1 MKKKAVILYGSP
13 HENGHTKKALNKGI
27 KELKNDYDFEFIDAF
42 KANIKPCIDCGLCE
56 KNGKC
61 VFSDF
66 NDIDKI
72 LRECE
77 LLIVATPI
85 YNSSFPAPLKAII
98 DRTQLYFNMKTKLKI
113 NPFKQKK
120 RAILVATYGS
130 NDDSCEKIILNQLKL
145 FFILLN
151 AKLSKAI
158 FVKNTDKI
166 KESINHKVHHKS

>member
-1 MKKKAVILYGSP
+1 MGKKAVILYGSP
-13 HENGHTKKALNKGI
+13 HENGHTKKALIDVING
-27 KELKNDYDFEFIDAF
+27 LKSDYDFEFIDAF

-56 KNGKC
+56 KTGKC

-66 NDIDKI
+66 NNIDKI

-77 LLIVATPI
+77 TLVVATPI

-98 DRTQLYFNMKTKLKI
+98 DRTQMYFNMKTKLKI
-113 NPFKQKK
+113 NPFKHKK

-130 NDDSCEKIILNQLKL
+130 NDDSCEEIILNQLKL

-166 KESINHKVHHKS
+166 KGSTN

>member
-13 HENGHTKKALNKGI
+13 HENGHTKKALYKVI
-27 KELKNDYDFEFIDAF
+27 EELKNDYDFEFIDAF
-42 KANIKPCIDCGLCE
+42 KANIKPCIDCGFCE
-56 KNGKC
+56 KTGKC

-66 NDIDKI
+66 NNIDKI

-77 LLIVATPI
+77 LLIIATPI
-85 YNSSFPAPLKAII
+85 YNSSFPAPLKTII

-130 NDDSCEKIILNQLKL
+130 NDDSCEEIILNQLKL

-151 AKLSKAI
+151 AKLFKAI

-166 KESINHKVHHKS
+166 KGSTN